1 MRWLATLIL
10 ALAVATSASAQ
21 YLDSTRGQL
30 GLGNRAPSGLGR
42 NADRALPLMSPDK
55 RGLHQNPNRFYDRDT
70 RSYVRPPVVPPRP
83 Q

>member
-1 MRWLATLIL
+1 MTWLATLIL

-21 YLDSTRGQL
+21 YVDSTREQS

-55 RGLHQNPNRFYDRDT
+55 RGLRQNPNSIYDRDT
-70 RSYVRPPVVPPRP
+70 RSNIHPLFGTPRP
-83 Q
+83 R